1 MAQPAMFPRCGL
13 LIPSTTPTDLTR
25 VIAAAPPRPI
35 RFATVAGLYNAKW
48 LGEARAFR
56 DALGTRY
63 EHTYRE
69 VPEGHNVQTW
79 RGHIDDVLIGLGF
92 ARPEYR

>member
-1 MAQPAMFPRCGL
+1 
-13 LIPSTTPTDLTR
+13 LIE
-25 VIAAAPPRPI
+25 
-35 RFATVAGLYNAKW
+35 
-48 LGEARAFR
+48 GEARAFR

-92 ARPEYR
+92 AYR